1 MSVVMSSHCL
11 DEENIKPKSIAREM
25 FESFFSFADYVQE
38 YDLERAEGL
47 LLRHL
52 NSVYKVLSDRPVPDA
67 VKADEVVEME
77 LYLHPVGSL
86 RFERQYR
93 GR

>member
-52 NSVYKVLSDRPVPDA
+52 NSVYKVLSDRPCPT
-67 VKADEVVEME
+67 
-77 LYLHPVGSL
+77 
-86 RFERQYR
+86 R
-93 GR
+93 